1 MSKDKHNPTD
11 RVRLTRSGRVLLPGI
26 SPPRSSPH
34 ALWFGLA
41 LALLAT
47 VASALAAVAIG
58 HEQNRRRQ
66 LASMHEGLELLRIE
80 WDVSE
85 VAARFITTVT
95 MHRYAGGLETKVAE
109 GRGEFRTSLM
119 AAAVALEAQ
128 PPSEAWRPIHG
139 DMSTAVSGALE
150 RFNETRSHAEL
161 VSWTDEFL
169 FDFKRVVPTD
179 NLGEWTALLEI
190 ATWAPESA
198 FVPRDYLDYAMAR
211 VWKRTGR
218 RPADPALVDEF
229 QFTLAQL
236 RHIAQSH
243 GERAISFTPFEE
255 YLELDAAEDAGQEL
269 VVLIQALKAH
279 PAVVQIEADMPYLL
293 GISNTRSF
301 RTVEELWPQIHPFID
316 EIGTLVEVV
325 RLNATDRLDE
335 AVLASAERRVKIFV
349 AFILAI
355 LLALFLWAAHI
366 RRRWKMER
374 ELRHVAERDVLTG
387 LKNRYALFAEAPA
400 LLANP
405 AFRPVAVIHLD
416 MDDFKSINDAYGH
429 HVGDAA
435 LVAFADACRACVRRE
450 GDIVARL
457 GGDEFVVLLVE
468 LDDPEAEARDVIDRI
483 RKRLELPTVL
493 QGHKLVLPAS
503 AGFAIA
509 REPAKLEDLLVEADL
524 ELLGAKERGRQS
536 QLFNPGQRRTLFR
549 ELETAMSNR
558 ELRCAF
564 QPQFDVRSNKVVG
577 VEALLRW
584 RRDDRQDLDA
594 LKLIEAIV
602 WLGQSQ
608 RWLRMAMQD
617 VEEAWQ
623 TVGNSFEGRLW
634 INFAACD
641 LMDATTEELLA
652 ILGGTAAPLDRL
664 GIELTEPV
672 LRPDLAPAIQK
683 LRALREAGLAV
694 ALDDVGDDRIPI
706 LRMTELPIDVVK
718 LDRGLIAGLDTQPAF
733 VHVVESLAR
742 LCGNLSLRVVAE
754 GVETAKE
761 EALLRRAGVHHVQ
774 GFRFGR
780 PMPLEALQT
789 MFLELDAR
797 SQKPGNRSA

>member
-1 MSKDKHNPTD
+1 MSEDTHNPTN
-11 RVRLTRSGRVLLPGI
+11 RVRLTRSGRVVLPGI

-58 HEQNRRRQ
+58 HEQSRRRQ
-66 LASMHEGLELLRIE
+66 LASLYEGIELLRIE
-80 WDVSE
+80 WEVSDVAS
-85 VAARFITTVT
+85 RFVTTVA
-95 MHRYAGGLETKVAE
+95 MHRYAGGLETEV
-109 GRGEFRTSLM
+109 GEARQGFRSSLEL
-119 AAAVALEAQ
+119 ADDALDAH

-139 DMSTAVSGALE
+139 DMTTAVDEALE

-198 FVPRDYLDYAMAR
+198 FVPRGYLDHAMAR
-211 VWKRTGR
+211 EWKRTGR
-218 RPADPALVDEF
+218 RPADPALIDDF
-229 QFTLAQL
+229 QFSLAFL

-243 GERAISFTPFEE
+243 GEDAITYTPFEE
-255 YLELDAAEDAGQEL
+255 YLEVDIAEDAGPEL
-269 VVLIQALKAH
+269 AGLVDALKAH
-279 PAVVQIEADMPYLL
+279 PAVRQIEADMPYLL
-293 GISNTRSF
+293 GISNERSF
-301 RTVEELWPQIHPFID
+301 RTVQELWPQIHPAIE
-316 EIGTLVEVV
+316 EIGVVVEGV
-325 RLNATDRLDE
+325 RLHASDRLDE
-335 AVLASAERRVKIFV
+335 AVLASAERRVKVFV
-349 AFILAI
+349 AFVCAI
-355 LLALFLWAAHI
+355 VLALFLWAAHL
-366 RRRWKMER
+366 RRRLKIER
-374 ELRHVAERDVLTG
+374 DLRRVAERDVLTG
-387 LKNRYALFAEAPA
+387 LKNRYALFAEAPL

-405 AFRPVAVIHLD
+405 ARRPVAVIHLD

-435 LVAFADACRACVRRE
+435 LVAFADACNASVRRE

-468 LDDPEAEARDVIDRI
+468 LDDPEADAREVIDRI

-524 ELLGAKERGRQS
+524 ALLGAKERGRQS
-536 QLFNPGQRRTLFR
+536 QVFNPGQRRTLFR
-549 ELETAMSNR
+549 ELETAMTNR

-564 QPQFDVRSNKVVG
+564 QPQFDVRTNKVVG

-617 VEEAWQ
+617 VEEAWRN
-623 TVGNSFEGRLW
+623 VGDSFDGRLW

-641 LMDATTEELLA
+641 LMDATTEELLG

-672 LRPDLAPAIQK
+672 LRPDLAPAIKK
-683 LRALREAGLAV
+683 LRALREAGLAI

-718 LDRGLIAGLDTQPAF
+718 LDRGLIAGLDTQPAL
-733 VHVVESLAR
+733 VHMVESLAR
-742 LCGNLSLRVVAE
+742 LCDNLSLRVVAE

-761 EALLRRAGVHHVQ
+761 EALLRRAGVHYVQ

-780 PMPLEALQT
+780 PMPLDALQT
-789 MFLELDAR
+789 MFMELSAR
-797 SQKPGNRSA
+797 SLKQGDRSA